1 MKMSFRWYGKKD
13 PVTLEEIKAIPGM
26 QGIVTAVYDV
36 PVGQAWPLENILEL
50 KKMVEEAG
58 LEITVIESIP
68 VHEDIKQGKPNRDEL
83 IENYK
88 TSIRNVGAAGI
99 PVVCYNFMPVF
110 DWTRSDLHHPL
121 PDGSTS
127 LAFLKSDLAGVDP
140 VADDLN
146 LPGWDSSYSKEEM
159 KAIIEN
165 YRQNIS
171 EEDLW
176 ANLEYF
182 I

>member
-13 PVTLEEIKAIPGM
+13 PVTLEEIKVIPGM

-68 VHEDIKQGKPNRDEL
+68 VHEDIKQGKPNRDAL

-88 TSIRNVGAAGI
+88 TSIRMLGLQ
-99 PVVCYNFMPVF
+99 VF
-110 DWTRSDLHHPL
+110 QLYATISCLCLTGHVQTCTTHFQMVQPL
-121 PDGSTS
+121 
-127 LAFLKSDLAGVDP
+127 
-140 VADDLN
+140 
-146 LPGWDSSYSKEEM
+146 
-159 KAIIEN
+159 
-165 YRQNIS
+165 
-171 EEDLW
+171 
-176 ANLEYF
+176 
-182 I
+182 